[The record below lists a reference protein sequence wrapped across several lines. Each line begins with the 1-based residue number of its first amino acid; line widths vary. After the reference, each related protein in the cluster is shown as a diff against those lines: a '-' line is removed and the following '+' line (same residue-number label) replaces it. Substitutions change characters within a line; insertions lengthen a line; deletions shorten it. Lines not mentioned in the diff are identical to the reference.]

1 MSFYTNVQNVKGQ
14 IFYRGIDD
22 KGRHFKQKVD
32 YNPSLFIPS
41 AKESK
46 WKTLEGENVSEVP
59 CGSINEARDF
69 IRKYEGVDNFKIY
82 GNTNFHYCFIADNF
96 PNDIYYD
103 INQISIA
110 NIDIETGS
118 ENGFPDPQIASEEV
132 ISITVKVK
140 GKFYSFGCGEYTPS
154 DENVTYVRCSNEIH
168 MLQEFLSFWEKL
180 DVDIVT
186 GWNVKFFDIPFLV
199 NRMNRLFDKPE
210 YQRLSPWK
218 FVSERTVNQMG
229 FGGKGANQAVMAGLL
244 GAEVYMICCLGS
256 DVYKDMTIDNFKIN
270 GVATD
275 YIQIVEGSSGVAP
288 IWVDKTGQNRII
300 VIPGANNLISGSKAI
315 DSLKII
321 GNVDVVVGQ
330 FEIPMEVNEAVFS
343 YAFENGITTVLN
355 PAPADKPSDSLLEN
369 TSWFIPNEVEF
380 EEIFGKTFNEQNL
393 LSFAKELQTNVV
405 VTLGEKGCAYVEDNS
420 VTMFETESV
429 NTIDTTCLLYTS
441 PSPRDQRGSR
451 MPASA

>member
-1 MSFYTNVQNVKGQ
+1 MKPKICVV
-14 IFYRGIDD
+14 
-22 KGRHFKQKVD
+22 
-32 YNPSLFIPS
+32 
-41 AKESK
+41 
-46 WKTLEGENVSEVP
+46 
-59 CGSINEARDF
+59 GS
-69 IRKYEGVDNFKIY
+69 
-82 GNTNFHYCFIADNF
+82 
-96 PNDIYYD
+96 
-103 INQISIA
+103 A
-110 NIDIETGS
+110 NIDQISYVDKIPNDGET
-118 ENGFPDPQIASEEV
+118 V
-132 ISITVKVK
+132 
-140 GKFYSFGCGEYTPS
+140 FGDSY
-154 DENVTYVRCSNEIH
+154 
-168 MLQEFLSFWEKL
+168 
-180 DVDIVT
+180 
-186 GWNVKFFDIPFLV
+186 
-199 NRMNRLFDKPE
+199 
-210 YQRLSPWK
+210 
-218 FVSERTVNQMG
+218 QMG

-300 VIPGANNLISGSKAI
+300 VIPGANNLISGPKAI

-429 NTIDTTCLLYTS
+429 NTIDTTGAGDAFVGAFSYALANNLNISDSIKLALEKATNSVTKKGTQSSYK
-441 PSPRDQRGSR
+441 D
-451 MPASA
+451 